1 MTLEQQSRDAAD
13 AVAAWLTTVYTDLD
27 TLAANIGDALS
38 ASKRNRTHLTI
49 ADLKSVRDVATAFLA
64 ANPTAE
70 GAGVILSPGTVDATH
85 GAIEWWRHS
94 DDGPNS
100 KVLFNLTPDSGSYY
114 DFENL
119 PWFETVARTGHRAIT
134 GPYMD
139 YGGMDQYILTL
150 TVPLYVNGTLV
161 GMAGC
166 DIEVRDLEKV
176 MVPILRRIPGD
187 AALVS
192 EENIVVLGNSGR
204 YLVGNRV
211 RTIPA
216 DGGAVTLPLD
226 DVTLTLVYA
235 QHQDFA

>member
-1 MTLEQQSRDAAD
+1 MTLEQNSRVAAD
-13 AVAAWLTTVYTDLD
+13 VVAQWFGTMYADLD
-27 TLAANIGDALS
+27 LLAASIGAALS
-38 ASKRNRTHLTI
+38 ASKKNRMNLTS

-70 GAGVILSPGTVDATH
+70 GAGVILSPGTIDATH

-119 PWFETVARTGHRAIT
+119 PWFETVARTRHRAIT

-150 TVPLYVNGTLV
+150 TVPLYVNGAFV

-211 RTIPA
+211 RTIAA
-216 DGGAVTLPLD
+216 DGGAIAIPLD
-226 DVTLTLVYA
+226 DVSLTLVYA
-235 QHQDFA
+235 HHQDFV

>member
-1 MTLEQQSRDAAD
+1 MKLDNQTRFAAESL
-13 AVAAWLTTVYTDLD
+13 AQWFGTVYSDLE
-27 TLAANIGDALS
+27 ALS
-38 ASKRNRTHLTI
+38 ARMGTALAHSRRSREFLI
-49 ADLKSVRDVATAFLA
+49 SADLKSIRDIATEFLA

-70 GAGVILSPGTVDATH
+70 GAGVILSPGTIDATH

-94 DDGPNS
+94 DEGTNN

-119 PWFETVARTGHRAIT
+119 PWFETVARTRHRAIT

-150 TVPLYVNGTLV
+150 TVPLYIGDDFV

-176 MVPILRRIPGD
+176 MVPVLRRVAGD

-192 EENIVVLGNSGR
+192 SDNCVILGNSGR
-204 YLVGNRV
+204 FLVGNRV
-211 RTIPA
+211 RTIPE
-216 DGGAVTLPLD
+216 GGGIIPVALD
-226 DVTLTLVYA
+226 DIDLRIVYA
-235 QHQDFA
+235 EHQDFV

>member
-1 MTLEQQSRDAAD
+1 MTLEQQSRDAAE

-27 TLAANIGDALS
+27 TLADNIGAALS
-38 ASKRNRTHLTI
+38 ASKRNRTHLTNS
-49 ADLKSVRDVATAFLA
+49 DLKSVRDVATAFLA

-150 TVPLYVNGTLV
+150 TVPLSVNGVPV

-216 DGGAVTLPLD
+216 DGGALTLPLD